1 MSHRPE
7 RLRTLPLREKGASMT
22 SQKVAIVGE
31 GANGAGTA
39 CPELDVTFTEQSPAH
54 VEACERIAFGSLGG
68 RAREKPIEIA
78 AKIECVK
85 LAARFR
91 TPTLVVVGQSLRIAL
106 AQARQIG
113 SREETGWQRSRT
125 KSS

>member
-1 MSHRPE
+1 
-7 RLRTLPLREKGASMT
+7 MT

-39 CPELDVTFTEQSPAH
+39 RPVLDVTFTEQSPAH

-78 AKIECVK
+78 AKLE
-85 LAARFR
+85 ARFR
-91 TPTLVVVGQSLRIAL
+91 TPTLLVVGQSLRIAL

>member
-1 MSHRPE
+1 
-7 RLRTLPLREKGASMT
+7 MT
-22 SQKVAIVGE
+22 SQKVATVAE
-31 GANGAGTA
+31 GATGAGTA
-39 CPELDVTFTEQSPAH
+39 RPELDVTFTEQSPAH

-91 TPTLVVVGQSLRIAL
+91 TPTSCGRWSKPEDRVGATATDGL
-106 AQARQIG
+106 
-113 SREETGWQRSRT
+113 
-125 KSS
+125 